1 VIDKELVERLRAS
14 KLKIGPIYP
23 VLVDKEGE
31 VIDGE
36 HRLAADPNWPKWKLT
51 WVDTE
56 ELRLAI
62 REQVNS
68 LRRVVSF
75 QERKKELTK
84 LAELIKEKAPDK
96 ATVVSEVAKAT
107 GFTERYVRRALP
119 DEYKMV
125 SKKRLAELVPQTPIH
140 CPVCRTK
147 LSKERVKEIHEWVR
161 DDPELY
167 TVIRKYPG
175 FEGGK

>member
-1 VIDKELVERLRAS
+1 VIDKELVDRLRAS
-14 KLKIGPIYP
+14 KLKVGPIYP

-62 REQVNS
+62 REQVNT

-84 LAELIKEKAPDK
+84 LAELIKERAPDK

-119 DEYKMV
+119 DEYKDIKRRKHETLV
-125 SKKRLAELVPQTPIH
+125 SHIY
-140 CPVCRTK
+140 CPVCRAK

-167 TVIRKYPG
+167 TIIRKYPG